1 MVWVHGQGCVC
12 PCPPPFFSSI
22 HSLTWGPGV
31 VAAIVRG
38 EIGYQQRTKPWEWLE
53 VVQRMLSH
61 FFSNLNDSEI
71 LQGTGFSGGTW
82 CIRLMV
88 GVDVPEGLFQPE
100 GFYDSV
106 NRCAL
111 FNQCFSVQGI
121 GFRLGCYSCV

>member
-1 MVWVHGQGCVC
+1 M
-12 PCPPPFFSSI
+12 
-22 HSLTWGPGV
+22 
-31 VAAIVRG
+31 AAIVRG